1 MTQVN
6 FGLENVPG
14 YHLEYRVHSS
24 NLGWQSWVKQG
35 NKAGD
40 GNNEIQA
47 IDFKLV
53 KDDDIKVTAPKIYL
67 KRISKT

>member
-35 NKAGD
+35 NKAG
-40 GNNEIQA
+40 EA
-47 IDFKLV
+47 I
-53 KDDDIKVTAPKIYL
+53 
-67 KRISKT
+67 